1 MPAIEV
7 TANKGSR
14 SATVSYDFGENLQDA
29 VAKFGEEV
37 VFTNMQ
43 QSMKISLQAL
53 LRRGFDKGQSDE
65 EIAAAAGALSWLLCE
80 KVAGHRSSALGL
92 ASGAVSGLVGITP
105 AAGFVGPQ
113 GALAV
118 DLALQSRCR
127 AQRV

>member
-65 EIAAAAGALSWLLCE
+65 EIAAAAGAWKPGVASQRTTDPVSAITAKWATLPADKKAELL
-80 KVAGHRSSALGL
+80 AALKQQMNG
-92 ASGAVSGLVGITP
+92 
-105 AAGFVGPQ
+105 
-113 GALAV
+113 
-118 DLALQSRCR
+118 
-127 AQRV
+127 